1 MKNTFTSPA
10 DFWQERDF
18 GAKISAAFDFIGAH
32 WRPLGKCLVYFVLP
46 GALLMG
52 IGLGM
57 FTNTI
62 FDLSGHALAAQRA
75 GATAPSHTPFSQL
88 NTLGFSGFGL
98 VILGSVLAFLLLV
111 GTVHAYVRARLRL
124 PATTPV
130 TPTEVWAELRTRL
143 GRMLALVGLLVA
155 FYLAMVVG
163 VVILVGGAVG
173 LSKVLGGGSSGV
185 GVGFLLIPIFYFLV
199 VYASVAMSLFF
210 PVLWLE
216 DRGLFASVGRCF
228 QLIKGHWWAT
238 FGLILVATFLQSML
252 TIVFAI
258 PQYAVMFGKM
268 LQLPGLNSDVLGLV
282 AQCIYAVGIIFTYT
296 LPLLA
301 LIFQYYNL
309 VERREGHG
317 LRLLVNQLGQ
327 PQAASVA
334 QPGHYRPD
342 EEGEY

>member
-1 MKNTFTSPA
+1 MKNTYTTPA

-32 WRPLGKCLVYFVLP
+32 WRTLGKCLVYFVLP
-46 GALLMG
+46 GALLLG

-57 FTNTI
+57 FTNTM
-62 FDLSGHALAAQRA
+62 FNLSGNALAAQRA
-75 GATAPSHTPFSQL
+75 GAVPRASNPFAAFSA
-88 NTLGFSGFGL
+88 LGLGGL
-98 VILGSVLAFLLLV
+98 GVAMLGAILAFLLLV

-124 PATTPV
+124 PAATPV
-130 TPTEVWAELRTRL
+130 TPTEVWAELRARL
-143 GRMLALVGLLVA
+143 GRMLGVVGLFVGGYLVLALVLVMVIGGIAGL
-155 FYLAMVVG
+155 G
-163 VVILVGGAVG
+163 
-173 LSKVLGGGSSGV
+173 KVLGSSGA
-185 GVGFLLIPIFYFLV
+185 GAAFGFILIPIFYCLL
-199 VYASVAMSLFF
+199 VYASIALSLLF

-252 TIVFAI
+252 AIVFAI

-282 AQCIYAVGIIFTYT
+282 AQCVYAVGIIFTYS

-301 LIFQYYNL
+301 LVFQYFNL
-309 VERREGHG
+309 VERREGQG
-317 LRLLVNQLGQ
+317 LRLLVSQLGQ
-327 PQAASVA
+327 GQAAPLPLSD
-334 QPGHYRPD
+334 HYRPD

>member
-32 WRPLGKCLVYFVLP
+32 WRALGKCLVYFVLP

-52 IGLGM
+52 IGLGL

-62 FDLSGHALAAQRA
+62 FNLSGHTLAAQRA
-75 GATAPSHTPFSQL
+75 GTTVPSSSAFSHFSE
-88 NTLGFSGFGL
+88 LGLGGL
-98 VILGSVLAFLLLV
+98 GVAMLGGILAFLLLV

-124 PATTPV
+124 PATVPV
-130 TPTEVWAELRTRL
+130 TPTDVWAELRARL

-155 FYLAMVVG
+155 GYLVLVLGIIM
-163 VVILVGGAVG
+163 LVGGAVG
-173 LSKVLGGGSSGV
+173 ISKVLGSSSSGILFA
-185 GVGFLLIPIFYFLV
+185 FLLIPVFYFLV
-199 VYASVAMSLFF
+199 IYAAVAMSLFF

-216 DRGLFASVGRCF
+216 DLGLFASVGRCF

-252 TIVFAI
+252 SIVFAI

-268 LQLPGLNSDVLGLV
+268 LQLPGLDSDVLGLV
-282 AQCIYAVGIIFTYT
+282 AQCLYAVGIIFTYT

-301 LIFQYYNL
+301 LVFQYFNL

-317 LRLLVNQLGQ
+317 LRLLVDQLGQ
-327 PQAASVA
+327 SQAAPVA
-334 QPGHYRPD
+334 QSGHYRPND
-342 EEGEY
+342 EGEY